1 MRTNGEDDRYIEQ
14 IIKEW
19 KKKDQKGTKKEEIR
33 KNERKGRS

>member
-19 KKKDQKGTKKEEIR
+19 KKERSERDEERRDKEE
-33 KNERKGRS
+33 

>member
-1 MRTNGEDDRYIEQ
+1 MRTNGEYIKK

-19 KKKDQKGTKKEEIR
+19 KKERSERDEEEEIR